1 MDKNKSERSI
11 VIKLERRENIIS
23 EWEKYILL
31 EKAKEIGIIRA
42 EQGDQSGAERADIRG
57 EKLEL
62 HAQENSRKREVAR
75 SGRDGTLKF
84 YKGVE

>member
-1 MDKNKSERSI
+1 MEQA
-11 VIKLERRENIIS
+11 
-23 EWEKYILL
+23 KYIG
-31 EKAKEIGIIRA
+31 AIRA
-42 EQGDQSGAERADIRG
+42 EQGDQSGSERADIRG

-62 HAQENSRKREVAR
+62 HTQENSRKREVAR